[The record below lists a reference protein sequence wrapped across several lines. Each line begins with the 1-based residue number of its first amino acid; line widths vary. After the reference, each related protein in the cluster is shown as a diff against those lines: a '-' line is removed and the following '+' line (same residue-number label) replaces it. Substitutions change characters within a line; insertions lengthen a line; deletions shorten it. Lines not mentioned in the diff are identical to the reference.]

1 MKLLN
6 SIGPN
11 PRIVRMF
18 LAQKG
23 VDIPFQEIDIL
34 AAENRKPEYVA
45 KNPSGQLP
53 MLEMDNG
60 DCLAEVVAICE
71 YIDEKFP
78 DDSLLGNTPEE
89 RAQARMW
96 ARRIDLNIVQPIT
109 LGFRYAEGADFFSG
123 KEPIFK
129 DASASMKQLAQEKLE
144 WLNGVIGDS
153 GYICG
158 NRVTLADI
166 MLFCF
171 IEFGAEVGQTVSPSL
186 EKVHGLMERL
196 RALPSAEQSA

>member
-18 LAQKG
+18 LFQKG
-23 VDIPFQEIDIL
+23 VEIPYQEVDIL
-34 AAENRKPEYVA
+34 GAENRKPEYVA

-53 MLEMDNG
+53 MLELDNG
-60 DCLAEVVAICE
+60 ECLAEVVAICE

-78 DDSLLGNTPEE
+78 GNSLLGDTPEE
-89 RAQARMW
+89 KAKARMW

-129 DASASMKQLAQEKLE
+129 EASAPMKELAQIKLE
-144 WLNGVIGDS
+144 WLNGVLGDS
-153 GYICG
+153 GFICG
-158 NRVTLADI
+158 DKVTLADI

-171 IEFGAEVGQTVSPSL
+171 LEFAVEVGQTINPNL
-186 EKVHGLMERL
+186 EKVHGLLERL